1 MAPLT
6 LRSLDRSRKPTGGT
20 IGEHDLSPAVAAQ
33 VLPGD
38 SASAARRHRPASTSD
53 DWSKTTWTP
62 TEIVSYYRCPR
73 SFFHSRVE
81 GRTEAPASGWRAA
94 PAALVGSAVHE
105 LLENQSVLGSEAK
118 VERFLD
124 RWRARL
130 GPVYSEVEILRMS
143 RRIEESLEG
152 VRKSRLAERLASAR
166 RVFSEK
172 RFHLME
178 RGRLVTGIIDKL
190 FQERN
195 GRWVVMDFKT
205 SHLVE
210 SEGGPGIVKRG
221 YRLQVQLYL
230 WAVSRVLETINLE
243 GHLMFTEAGTLRP
256 VPFNDGVAARCRD
269 LIGGLPGTPDLGHFP
284 RTQVSATC
292 TGCGFKASGV
302 CPGAAG
308 PDPD

>member
-1 MAPLT
+1 M
-6 LRSLDRSRKPTGGT
+6 
-20 IGEHDLSPAVAAQ
+20 
-33 VLPGD
+33 
-38 SASAARRHRPASTSD
+38 
-53 DWSKTTWTP
+53 
-62 TEIVSYYRCPR
+62 
-73 SFFHSRVE
+73 
-81 GRTEAPASGWRAA
+81 
-94 PAALVGSAVHE
+94 GSAVHE

-205 SHLVE
+205 SYLVE
-210 SEGGPGIVKRG
+210 SEDGPGIVKRG

-230 WAVSRVLETINLE
+230 WAVSRVLETKNLE
-243 GHLMFTEAGTLRP
+243 GHLLFTEAGTLRP

-269 LIGGLPGTPDLGHFP
+269 LIGGLPDTPDLSHFP